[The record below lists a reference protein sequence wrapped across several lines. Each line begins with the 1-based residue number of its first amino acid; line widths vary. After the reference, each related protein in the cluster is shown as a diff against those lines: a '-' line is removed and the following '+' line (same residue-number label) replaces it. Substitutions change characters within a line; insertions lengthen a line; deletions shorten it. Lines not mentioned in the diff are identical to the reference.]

1 MNVLACA
8 TLTAKTVANLPAE
21 IAHLLEEIQAKD
33 RVVQE
38 CRNVIATRD
47 NSIQKFLKLNGA
59 GQPNPKE
66 EGYCKN
72 VMANFDKAQVVQEE
86 KVGLSEKA
94 ALLVSLPSAS
104 CCNQQS
110 VYQIWLRSSSP
121 KLDRQIKRLDFKI
134 RDLQNEG
141 AIQPDPQLPSLL
153 NNHTLST
160 RLPPLSSTTTG
171 GSTPLHPL
179 SGNAGP
185 STTIANNPITRLVQ
199 PSASARQ
206 PSPLQTTAPANHLNQ
221 ARNAHRSPSTDP
233 KRRRLNPHHL
243 SIPATSSSLRQ
254 SSLGP
259 GTPKAE
265 LAASRGSSAGPT
277 RPANKKPPNGRAGA
291 PPHQRIGH
299 LNPAA
304 PKKANAAG
312 SRRRG
317 NQHNKKSGTPLS
329 TTGDDD
335 SVMGDENDEDVEME
349 EGDDEGEG
357 DDKKYCLCHSVS
369 YGNMV
374 ACDNDDCP
382 NEWFHWSCVA
392 VTREPVGKWYCP
404 DCRKG
409 RT

>member
-1 MNVLACA
+1 MMAMAEDAASVLEQFVQD
-8 TLTAKTVANLPAE
+8 VANLPAE

-47 NSIQKFLKLNGA
+47 GSIQKFLKLNGA

-72 VMANFDKAQVVQEE
+72 VMANFDKAQIVQEE

-94 ALLVSLPSAS
+94 ALL
-104 CCNQQS
+104 
-110 VYQIWLRSSSP
+110 
-121 KLDRQIKRLDFKI
+121 LDRQIKRLDFKI

-153 NNHTLST
+153 NNSTLST
-160 RLPPLSSTTTG
+160 RLPPLSSTATG
-171 GSTPLHPL
+171 GPTPLHPL
-179 SGNAGP
+179 SGNAAGP
-185 STTIANNPITRLVQ
+185 STTIANNPISRLVQ

-206 PSPLQTTAPANHLNQ
+206 PSPLQTTAPATHLNQ

-233 KRRRLNPHHL
+233 SKRRRLNPHHL
-243 SIPATSSSLRQ
+243 SIPVTSSSLRQ

-259 GTPKAE
+259 GTPKAD

-277 RPANKKPPNGRAGA
+277 RPVNKKPGNGRAGA

-304 PKKANAAG
+304 TKKSNTAG

-357 DDKKYCLCHSVS
+357 DDKKYCVCHSVS

-382 NEWFHWSCVA
+382 NEWFHWSCVG
-392 VTREPVGKWYCP
+392 VTKEPVGKWYCP
-404 DCRKG
+404 DCRRG
-409 RT
+409 RP

>member
-1 MNVLACA
+1 M
-8 TLTAKTVANLPAE
+8 ANLPAE

-38 CRNVIATRD
+38 CRSIIAARD
-47 NSIQKFLKLNGA
+47 LSIQKFLKLHGA
-59 GQPNPKE
+59 GQSNPKE
-66 EGYCKN
+66 EGYCKI
-72 VMANFDKAQVVQEE
+72 VMDNFDKAQIVQEE

-94 ALLVSLPSAS
+94 ALLVSVPSVS
-104 CCNQQS
+104 LSGQQDGI
-110 VYQIWLRSSSP
+110 QILLIPSLQ
-121 KLDRQIKRLDFKI
+121 LDRQIKRLDFKI

-153 NNHTLST
+153 NNTLST
-160 RLPPLSSTTTG
+160 RFPPLSSTTTG
-171 GSTPLHPL
+171 GPNPLHPL

-185 STTIANNPITRLVQ
+185 STTIANNPITRVVQ
-199 PSASARQ
+199 PSVSARQ
-206 PSPLQTTAPANHLNQ
+206 PSPLQTTAPATHLNQ

-233 KRRRLNPHHL
+233 SKRRRLNPHHL

-259 GTPKAE
+259 GTPKTD

-277 RPANKKPPNGRAGA
+277 RPTNKKPANGRAVA
-291 PPHQRIGH
+291 PPHARIGH
-299 LNPAA
+299 LNPTAT
-304 PKKANAAG
+304 KKSNAAG

-335 SVMGDENDEDVEME
+335 SVMGDENDEDVEIE

-357 DDKKYCLCHSVS
+357 DDKKYCICHSVS

-382 NEWFHWSCVA
+382 NEWFHWSCVS
-392 VTREPVGKWYCP
+392 VTKEPVGKWYCP
-404 DCRKG
+404 DCMRG

>member
-1 MNVLACA
+1 M
-8 TLTAKTVANLPAE
+8 ANLPAE

-33 RVVQE
+33 RIVQE
-38 CRNVIATRD
+38 CRTIIATRD
-47 NSIQKFLKLNGA
+47 SSIQKFLKLNGA

-94 ALLVSLPSAS
+94 ALLVSLPFTLFS
-104 CCNQQS
+104 NQQEAM
-110 VYQIWLRSSSP
+110 QIMLIPSP
-121 KLDRQIKRLDFKI
+121 QLDRQIKRLDFKI

-153 NNHTLST
+153 NNNTLST
-160 RLPPLSSTTTG
+160 RLPPLSSTATG
-171 GSTPLHPL
+171 GPTPLHPL

-206 PSPLQTTAPANHLNQ
+206 PSPLQTAAPATHLNQ

-233 KRRRLNPHHL
+233 SKRRRLNPHHHL

-259 GTPKAE
+259 GTPKGD

-277 RPANKKPPNGRAGA
+277 RPANKKPPTGRAVA

-304 PKKANAAG
+304 TKKSNTAG

-329 TTGDDD
+329 TAGDDD

-357 DDKKYCLCHSVS
+357 DDKTYCVCHSVS

-404 DCRKG
+404 DCRRG

>member
-1 MNVLACA
+1 M
-8 TLTAKTVANLPAE
+8 ANLPAE

-33 RVVQE
+33 RLVQE
-38 CRNVIATRD
+38 CRNIIATRD
-47 NSIQKFLKLNGA
+47 SSIQKFLKLNGA

-72 VMANFDKAQVVQEE
+72 VMANFDKAQIVQEE
-86 KVGLSEKA
+86 KVGLSDKA
-94 ALLVSLPSAS
+94 ALLVSLPSSLSPFPAS
-104 CCNQQS
+104 GKNLGLLILPLQ
-110 VYQIWLRSSSP
+110 
-121 KLDRQIKRLDFKI
+121 LDRQIKRLDFKI

-141 AIQPDPQLPSLL
+141 AIQPDPQLPTLL
-153 NNHTLST
+153 NNNTT
-160 RLPPLSSTTTG
+160 RLPSLSSTTTG
-171 GSTPLHPL
+171 GPTPLHPL

-185 STTIANNPITRLVQ
+185 STTIANSSISRLVQ

-206 PSPLQTTAPANHLNQ
+206 PSPLQTNVPTTHLNQ

-233 KRRRLNPHHL
+233 SKRRRLNPHHL

-259 GTPKAE
+259 GTPKAD

-299 LNPAA
+299 LNPAVS
-304 PKKANAAG
+304 KKSNAAG

-317 NQHNKKSGTPLS
+317 NQHHKKSGTPLS

-409 RT
+409 RS

>member
-1 MNVLACA
+1 M
-8 TLTAKTVANLPAE
+8 
-21 IAHLLEEIQAKD
+21 
-33 RVVQE
+33 
-38 CRNVIATRD
+38 
-47 NSIQKFLKLNGA
+47 
-59 GQPNPKE
+59 
-66 EGYCKN
+66 
-72 VMANFDKAQVVQEE
+72 
-86 KVGLSEKA
+86 GLSEKA
-94 ALLVSLPSAS
+94 ALLVSFSLLSLTHSPCFLRTDSRPSL
-104 CCNQQS
+104 Q
-110 VYQIWLRSSSP
+110 
-121 KLDRQIKRLDFKI
+121 LDRQIKRLDFKI

-160 RLPPLSSTTTG
+160 RLPPLSTSTTG
-171 GSTPLHPL
+171 GPNPLHPL

-185 STTIANNPITRLVQ
+185 STTIANQPITRLVQ

-206 PSPLQTTAPANHLNQ
+206 PSPLQTTAPATHLNQ

-233 KRRRLNPHHL
+233 SKRRRLNPHHL
-243 SIPATSSSLRQ
+243 SSPATSSSLRQ

-259 GTPKAE
+259 GTPKAD

-304 PKKANAAG
+304 PKKSNAAG

-317 NQHNKKSGTPLS
+317 NQHHKKSGTPLS

-335 SVMGDENDEDVEME
+335 SVMGDENDEDVEIE

-382 NEWFHWSCVA
+382 NEWFHWSCVN

-409 RT
+409 RS

>member
-1 MNVLACA
+1 MAMAEDAASVLEQFVQD
-8 TLTAKTVANLPAE
+8 VANLPAE

-47 NSIQKFLKLNGA
+47 GSIQKFLKLNGA

-72 VMANFDKAQVVQEE
+72 VMANFDKAQIVQEE

-94 ALLVSLPSAS
+94 ALL
-104 CCNQQS
+104 
-110 VYQIWLRSSSP
+110 
-121 KLDRQIKRLDFKI
+121 LDRQIKRLDFKI

-153 NNHTLST
+153 NNSTLST
-160 RLPPLSSTTTG
+160 RLPPLSSTATG
-171 GSTPLHPL
+171 GPTPLHPL
-179 SGNAGP
+179 SGNAAGP
-185 STTIANNPITRLVQ
+185 STTIANNPISRLVQ

-206 PSPLQTTAPANHLNQ
+206 PSPLQTTAPATHLNQ

-233 KRRRLNPHHL
+233 SKRRRLNPHHL

-259 GTPKAE
+259 GTPKAD

-277 RPANKKPPNGRAGA
+277 RPVNKKPANGRTGA

-304 PKKANAAG
+304 TKKSNTAG

-335 SVMGDENDEDVEME
+335 SVVGDENDEDVEME

-357 DDKKYCLCHSVS
+357 DDKKYCVCHSVS

-382 NEWFHWSCVA
+382 NEWFHWSCVG
-392 VTREPVGKWYCP
+392 VTKEPVGKWYCP
-404 DCRKG
+404 DCRRG
-409 RT
+409 RP

>member
-1 MNVLACA
+1 MAEDAASVLEQFVQD
-8 TLTAKTVANLPAE
+8 VANLPAE

-47 NSIQKFLKLNGA
+47 SSIQKFLKLNGA
-59 GQPNPKE
+59 SQPNPKE

-72 VMANFDKAQVVQEE
+72 VTANFDKAQIVQEE

-94 ALLVSLPSAS
+94 ALL
-104 CCNQQS
+104 
-110 VYQIWLRSSSP
+110 
-121 KLDRQIKRLDFKI
+121 LDRQIKRLDFKI

-153 NNHTLST
+153 NNNVLST
-160 RLPPLSSTTTG
+160 RLPPLTSTTTG
-171 GSTPLHPL
+171 GPTPLNPL

-185 STTIANNPITRLVQ
+185 STTIANTSITRLVQ
-199 PSASARQ
+199 PSASTRQ
-206 PSPLQTTAPANHLNQ
+206 PSPLQTTTPATHLNQ

-233 KRRRLNPHHL
+233 SKRRRLNPHHL

-259 GTPKAE
+259 GTPKGD

-277 RPANKKPPNGRAGA
+277 RPASKKPLNGRGGA

-304 PKKANAAG
+304 TKKSNAAAP
-312 SRRRG
+312 RRRG

-335 SVMGDENDEDVEME
+335 SVMGDENDEDVEMD

-357 DDKKYCLCHSVS
+357 DDKKYCICHSVS

-409 RT
+409 RM